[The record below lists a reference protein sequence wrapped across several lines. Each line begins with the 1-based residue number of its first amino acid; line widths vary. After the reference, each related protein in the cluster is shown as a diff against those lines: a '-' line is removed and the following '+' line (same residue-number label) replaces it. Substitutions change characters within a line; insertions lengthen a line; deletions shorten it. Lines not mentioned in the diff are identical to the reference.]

1 MKNRKTNQYQHILL
15 LLPFLMLVM
24 SFTSPNTDGVELDTN
39 GDGTINIL
47 VIGTNNSINGG
58 EAFSPNQIAAELQNI
73 LSADPAISLGV
84 NVVAEDIYRSE
95 LVTFGLGG
103 GGTEYTITFYS
114 HSLAQY
120 YYWPEG
126 LDARMDNLSGNGGVD
141 WDHVVIGADPHIIST
156 TPGYYSLGVNKVAA
170 KVAEGGAQP
179 HLLMMWPKSESSE
192 PSITHFEEFTYRT
205 ADGAKV
211 ALSAIPAGLAWEA
224 LPADKKDIAS
234 VHPTPNGAYVTAA
247 TIYSHICGTNASSS
261 AYVYDNDLA
270 DVALSTV
277 TTELN
282 EVHYSGPRT
291 FLSPFK
297 SCDVNDQ
304 VINYNQTGSSSEAGI
319 RGGLNWVFDQA
330 PETLQNGGTSPIN
343 FNYGRANSNFEPS
356 KRYNINPAL
365 FDFSFGFP
373 MQDHGNHGNVSM
385 LYGLDKR
392 NFGTINDTD
401 LGTARFM
408 VQQAELPYARAIPI
422 RTLFAQMRE
431 VTPTQSAYRDSWH
444 MHRDLDKAIGG
455 YMYTL
460 LTGNC
465 AVGVEPTD
473 QNSAE
478 WRTWMAHKIG
488 YETAW
493 TLMYLDGTPPC
504 GLVSLPIELLSFT
517 VSPKKNKTAVLKWIT
532 ATEEQNEGFHI
543 ERSSAS
549 MHWNDVGFMPGQGT
563 SLEQQAYQ
571 FEDENIEP
579 GLYYY
584 RLRQVDLD
592 GAYTYSPVRS
602 IAITS
607 IANPFSIRVFPNP
620 VDRGNLTVTI
630 SDSEEREG
638 EVQIIDMLGR
648 VVQQQLFNN
657 ANFRISTDKLSPG
670 TYWLMISMDGNSR
683 HQKIIVTK

>member
-1 MKNRKTNQYQHILL
+1 MKKKPINTSILFF
-15 LLPFLMLVM
+15 LPALMLAM
-24 SFTSPNTDGVELDTN
+24 SFTGPNMNDTDLDRN

-47 VIGTNNSINGG
+47 VLGTNNSISGG
-58 EAFSPNQIAAELQNI
+58 EAFSPDQIAAELQNI
-73 LSADPAISLGV
+73 LSADPSIPMTIVV
-84 NVVAEDIYRSE
+84 NVVAEDIYKSKP
-95 LVTFGLGG
+95 VTFGLGG
-103 GGTEYTITFYS
+103 GGDEYTRTFYS

-179 HLLMMWPKSESSE
+179 HLLMMWPKSELAV
-192 PSITHFEEFTYRT
+192 PSIMHFEEFTYRT

-211 ALSAIPAGLAWEA
+211 ALSTVPAGLAWQA
-224 LPADKKDIAS
+224 LPAAKKDVAS

-261 AYVYDNDLA
+261 AYVYDDVLA
-270 DVALSTV
+270 NVALSTV
-277 TTELN
+277 ILEEN
-282 EVHYSGPRT
+282 ETHYLGPRT
-291 FLSPFK
+291 FMSPFK

-319 RGGLNWVFDQA
+319 LGGLNWVFSQV

-343 FNYGRANSNFEPS
+343 FNYGRANSNFEAN
-356 KRYNINPAL
+356 KRYKINPAL
-365 FDFSFGFP
+365 FDFSLGFP

-401 LGTARFM
+401 LGVARFM
-408 VQQAELPYARAIPI
+408 IQQSELPYARAIPI
-422 RTLFAQMRE
+422 RTLFAQMKE

-465 AVGVEPTD
+465 AVGEEPAD
-473 QNSAE
+473 QSSAA

-493 TLMYLDGTPPC
+493 TLMYLDGSPPC
-504 GLVSLPIELLSFT
+504 GLPFLPVALLDFT
-517 VSPKKNKTAVLKWIT
+517 VSPKKNQTAVLKWIT
-532 ATEEQNEGFHI
+532 ATETQNEGFYI
-543 ERSSAS
+543 ERSSEGVS
-549 MHWNDVGFMPGQGT
+549 WNDIGFMVGQGN
-563 SLEQQAYQ
+563 SSEQQAYQ
-571 FEDENIEP
+571 FEDEDIEP

-584 RLRQVDLD
+584 RLRQLDLD

-602 IAITS
+602 ITIS
-607 IANPFSIRVFPNP
+607 SVANLFGVNVFPNP
-620 VDRGNLTVTI
+620 VEKGNVTVVI
-630 SDSEEREG
+630 SDLKERKG
-638 EVQIIDMLGR
+638 EAQIIDMLGR
-648 VVQQQLFNN
+648 VLLQQPFSD
-657 ANFRISTDKLSPG
+657 ANFMINTDNLSPG
-670 TYWLMISMDGNSR
+670 AYWLMISVEGNSER
-683 HQKIIVTK
+683 QKIVVN